1 MITAPPSAR
10 IIAITMAACLLALA
24 LAPSRDLVLP
34 VGALA
39 AGAVLL
45 WNGYPTGLVLAAA
58 ASIAILAL
66 HFAPGTGTLIIV
78 VAALTLSRPL
88 TAPRWPVPDR
98 VWLAIATAAP
108 LAAIGAPSGM
118 LGTAL
123 LGVTLLSLGAHLPA
137 ITIMRGAG
145 CVMLMAIASAI
156 THTIGAGADALPA
169 ALLWLIGGA
178 GYALITLETGPR
190 AALAPVAALA
200 LLWRWHPAGLPGSI
214 YTAFGLILVLSG
226 LALFALRPRWGLR
239 SPWSCLAVAQIGVI
253 IAAAGLDFGG
263 PTLCLPIG
271 FAMVQLWR
279 ACNPESAWA
288 LLALAGF
295 PPFALF
301 VGDAV
306 TLQALRT
313 QSSGIAFTMALAL
326 LTMAMIAL
334 IRLRGVRL

>member
-1 MITAPPSAR
+1 MIIAPPSTR
-10 IIAITMAACLLALA
+10 IIAITIAACLLALA

-45 WNGYPTGLVLAAA
+45 WNGYSAGLVLESA

-66 HFAPGTGTLIIV
+66 DFAPGTGTLIIV

-88 TAPRWPVPDR
+88 TAPHWPIPDR

-108 LAAIGAPSGM
+108 LAAIAAPSSM
-118 LGTAL
+118 FGTAL
-123 LGVTLLSLGAHLPA
+123 LGVTLLSLGAHPPT
-137 ITIMRGAG
+137 ITVMRGAG

-178 GYALITLETGPR
+178 GYALITLEAGPR

-200 LLWRWHPAGLPGSI
+200 LLWRWHPAGLPASL
-214 YTAFGLILVLSG
+214 YAALGLILVLSAV
-226 LALFALRPRWGLR
+226 ALFALRPRWGLR
-239 SPWSCLAVAQIGVI
+239 SPWSCLAIAQIGVI
-253 IAAAGLDFGG
+253 IATAGLDRGW

-271 FAMVQLWR
+271 FALVQLWR
-279 ACNPESAWA
+279 ARNPEAPWA

-313 QSSGIAFTMALAL
+313 QQSGIAFAMSMAL

-334 IRLRGVRL
+334 IRLRGVRA